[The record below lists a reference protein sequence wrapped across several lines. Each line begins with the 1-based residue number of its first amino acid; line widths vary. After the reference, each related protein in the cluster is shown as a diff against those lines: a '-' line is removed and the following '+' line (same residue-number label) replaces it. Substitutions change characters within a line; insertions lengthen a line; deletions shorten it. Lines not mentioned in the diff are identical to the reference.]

1 MLFLLSAFFI
11 KRALNSYEEYTL
23 CGRTLTIWY
32 IIFTYLGTWI
42 GGGTIIGLAGTA
54 YENGAH
60 RYWLFASSCIVSFIF
75 AFIFITRIRKLRVNS
90 IGDMFAMRYPK
101 NKEII
106 RIPVAIGI
114 MIRNVTMTGMQFAAL
129 SYLLVY
135 SFHINKNLAV
145 LATFIVITAYT
156 SISGLWSVVA
166 TDVFQGILQTIGLFL
181 IIFFC
186 IRSAGGISETM
197 SFFSSPSQQGY
208 INILGSDTSSWA
220 KDILVYIFSFGLFFI
235 MGDQCDWERI
245 GSAKTDKAAFW
256 GFLIPITIM
265 LILLLSPTYI
275 GVLQRALNLDD
286 SGSNFIIYSFLL
298 HMVRPAFSAFIIV
311 TLFASIMSSADSY
324 MFATGV
330 IFSNDIIKRFFN
342 KNAGDK
348 ELILWITCM
357 AIPVITLIP
366 AYLFAWFSKK
376 VNTTGVLAG
385 IIFGAVYC
393 GAILIS
399 GHNME
404 FIYIMAGTAANA
416 LITYFVSVFKGEK
429 DENAADIGYYSEIF
443 KSVKKIPR

>member
-1 MLFLLSAFFI
+1 
-11 KRALNSYEEYTL
+11 
-23 CGRTLTIWY
+23 
-32 IIFTYLGTWI
+32 
-42 GGGTIIGLAGTA
+42 
-54 YENGAH
+54 
-60 RYWLFASSCIVSFIF
+60 
-75 AFIFITRIRKLRVNS
+75 
-90 IGDMFAMRYPK
+90 
-101 NKEII
+101 
-106 RIPVAIGI
+106 
-114 MIRNVTMTGMQFAAL
+114 
-129 SYLLVY
+129 
-135 SFHINKNLAV
+135 
-145 LATFIVITAYT
+145 
-156 SISGLWSVVA
+156 
-166 TDVFQGILQTIGLFL
+166 
-181 IIFFC
+181 
-186 IRSAGGISETM
+186 
-197 SFFSSPSQQGY
+197 
-208 INILGSDTSSWA
+208 
-220 KDILVYIFSFGLFFI
+220 
-235 MGDQCDWERI
+235 
-245 GSAKTDKAAFW
+245 
-256 GFLIPITIM
+256 M

-348 ELILWITCM
+348 ELIFWTRWGVIASGAVGFAFAVNINDIVSLWITGM